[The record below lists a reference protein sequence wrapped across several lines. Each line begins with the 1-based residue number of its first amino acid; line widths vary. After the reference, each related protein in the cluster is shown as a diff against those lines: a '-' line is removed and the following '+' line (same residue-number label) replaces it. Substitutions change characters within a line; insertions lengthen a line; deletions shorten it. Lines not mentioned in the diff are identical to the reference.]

1 MRPSPARPRPIL
13 IAFALAA
20 MLAAACTSASG
31 LTGPTPSGTAG
42 PSGTPSPG
50 PNLSQL
56 EQAKEHL
63 KHLVFIVQENR
74 SFDHYF
80 GTFPGAEGI
89 PMRNGKPTVCV
100 PDPIAGRCVRPYH
113 TTEQL
118 QEGGPHG
125 QRHSELDV
133 DGGKMDGFVRTVIDS
148 PLYCADHRDDP
159 KCASYLGPQGQPDV
173 MSYHTAKEIPN
184 YWRYA
189 KEFVLQDHMFA
200 PADSWTL
207 PAHLFL
213 VSAWAAH
220 CSDPRDPMS
229 CASDLY
235 LNDEFLTMRAHED
248 VPIWAWTDITY
259 VLHEQ
264 GVSWGYY
271 VGDDTCFFDPCPG
284 HGRESTVSQQNP
296 LPWFTTIRETGQM
309 DRIQTHTQF
318 YRQAADGTLP
328 SVSWVMPYNGVGST
342 PLRARRSGRGSAT
355 SRTS

>member
-1 MRPSPARPRPIL
+1 
-13 IAFALAA
+13 
-20 MLAAACTSASG
+20 MLAAACTEASG
-31 LTGPTPSGTAG
+31 QTGATPTGTAG
-42 PSGTPSPG
+42 PSGSPSPG
-50 PNLSQL
+50 PDQTKL

-80 GTFPGAEGI
+80 GTFPGADGI

-100 PDPIAGRCVRPYH
+100 PDPIAHKCVKPYH
-113 TTEQL
+113 TTSQL

-133 DGGKMDGFVRTVIDS
+133 DGGKMDGFVETVIDS
-148 PLYCADHRDDP
+148 PLYCADHRSDP
-159 KCASYLGPQGQPDV
+159 KCDSYLGPQGQPDV

-271 VGDDTCFFDPCPG
+271 VGDDTVPTLARVMPRE
-284 HGRESTVSQQNP
+284 HGRSRTHSHGSRRSARRVRWIGSRRTPSSTSKP
-296 LPWFTTIRETGQM
+296 RTGTCRRSRGSCRTTG
-309 DRIQTHTQF
+309 
-318 YRQAADGTLP
+318 
-328 SVSWVMPYNGVGST
+328 WGST
-342 PLRARRSGRGSAT
+342 PPRARRSGRGSAT